1 MFSVPIPVDVRS
13 TAWICTLSLFGAAG
27 SMPPVTW
34 MSLSLSPSLVNVL
47 PYLFFPWT
55 SIAKA
60 EAWAELWFMSNCSVL
75 PLSYAR
81 HMPSNMAQ
89 LALHAYIIYIYIY
102 IGSFVSPLQ
111 DLQAPV
117 PTSLLPHGDICVHSI
132 ADCADYRYSLCWM
145 SKQLECVNVVCDL
158 ETWKLVVCYQ
168 LCKTEWCMRV
178 HVRKGKS
185 ASLVT
190 C

>member
-34 MSLSLSPSLVNVL
+34 MSLYLSPSLVNVL

-55 SIAKA
+55 SIAQA

-89 LALHAYIIYIYIY
+89 LALYTYNIYIYIY
-102 IGSFVSPLQ
+102 IYRFVCV
-111 DLQAPV
+111 AFTR
-117 PTSLLPHGDICVHSI
+117 PTSTGTNIITSTRRYLCAFHCWLRGLQII
-132 ADCADYRYSLCWM
+132 AVLNVKTVGMC
-145 SKQLECVNVVCDL
+145 ECGLRPWDMDVTVVCL
-158 ETWKLVVCYQ
+158 
-168 LCKTEWCMRV
+168 
-178 HVRKGKS
+178 S
-185 ASLVT
+185 AM
-190 C
+190 